1 MSLPLEQPYLDLVSR
16 VLDHGASREDRT
28 GVGTLSVFGAQ
39 MRFDLGGGAI
49 PLLTTKRVWFRGI
62 VEELL
67 WMLSGS
73 TDARELAARGV
84 RIWDGNSTREFLDA
98 RGLRDLREGDI
109 GAGYG
114 FQWRHW
120 GAEYRGCDADYAGAG
135 VDQIAN
141 IIAQLKHEP
150 TSRRIILSAWNVSAL
165 EEMALPPCHMLAQF
179 YVANGKLSCQL
190 YQRSGDIG
198 LGVPFNMASYALL
211 THILCAEVGLEPGE
225 LVHTLGDA
233 HVYKNHLE
241 GLREQLTREPR
252 DAPRVEIH
260 YTSLEALTA
269 QDIKLV
275 GYAPHPKIDLA
286 MAV

>member
-1 MSLPLEQPYLDLVSR
+1 MSTPLEQPYLDLVTR
-16 VLDHGASREDRT
+16 VLEHGVSREDRT
-28 GVGTLSVFGAQ
+28 GVGTLSVFGHQ

-67 WMLSGS
+67 WMLRGS
-73 TDARELAARGV
+73 TDANELAARGV
-84 RIWDGNSTREFLDA
+84 HIWAGNSTREFLDA
-98 RGLRDLREGDI
+98 RGLRALRVGDI

-135 VDQIAN
+135 IDQIAS
-141 IIAQLKHEP
+141 IIEQLKREP

-165 EEMALPPCHMLAQF
+165 AEMALPPCHMTAQF
-179 YVANGKLSCQL
+179 YVAHGKLSCQL
-190 YQRSGDIG
+190 YQRSGDVG

-225 LVHTLGDA
+225 LIHTLGDA
-233 HVYKNHLE
+233 HIYQNHAV

-252 DAPRVEIH
+252 PPPRVEIR
-260 YTSLEALTA
+260 YSSLEALTA
-269 QDIKLV
+269 SDIKLV
-275 GYAPHPKIDLA
+275 GYSPHPKIDLE